1 MTIDPA
7 SASIGTLRM
16 LVIEED
22 PETRSLLRTAGRTE
36 GFEVVEAARGGEAI
50 EILSTHSFD
59 AVVLDLV
66 LPRVRGED
74 VLAYYHGRYPGRR
87 NVVILSPA
95 GMGQLMT
102 IAPAEVFGVA
112 TKPLDLAIIR
122 TMLRAC
128 ARQQEAA

>member
-1 MTIDPA
+1 M
-7 SASIGTLRM
+7 TLRM

-22 PETRSLLRTAGRTE
+22 PEARSLLRAAGRRE
-36 GFEVVEAARGGEAI
+36 GFDVVETARGGEAI
-50 EILSTHSFD
+50 EILSTQSFD

-66 LPRVRGED
+66 LPRVRGVD

-95 GMGQLMT
+95 DMGPLST
-102 IAPAEVFGVA
+102 IAPPEVFGVA
-112 TKPLDLAIIR
+112 TKPLDFAAIR
-122 TMLRAC
+122 SMLHAC

>member
-1 MTIDPA
+1 M
-7 SASIGTLRM
+7 TLRM

-22 PETRSLLRTAGRTE
+22 PEARSLLRAAGRRE
-36 GFEVVEAARGGEAI
+36 GFDVVETARSGEAI
-50 EILSTHSFD
+50 EILSTQAFD
-59 AVVLDLV
+59 VVVLDLV

-87 NVVILSPA
+87 NVVILSA
-95 GMGQLMT
+95 GSEGQRTT
-102 IAPAEVFGVA
+102 IAPAEVFAVA
-112 TKPLDLAIIR
+112 AKPLDLAAIR